1 MASYFIE
8 KQLEAVARERGT
20 TVQSLRSQLREAA
33 SELQMATA
41 CSGTDSPIV
50 VAKHM
55 GLQCSFS
62 CEFDKLKQQ
71 WILENFPD
79 TQRLFADIKT
89 LKHRQVLNVVTG
101 AMESVPSTDIFITGF
116 VCKSVSSEN
125 NERKA
130 FKNCIKE
137 GTGSTG
143 ETFSGMMDYVKK
155 HKPRVVIAE
164 NVKGI
169 TTRNDGQP
177 PVINQVAD
185 AMKKSG
191 YHFDWRLLNLGS
203 C

>member
-1 MASYFIE
+1 
-8 KQLEAVARERGT
+8 
-20 TVQSLRSQLREAA
+20 
-33 SELQMATA
+33 
-41 CSGTDSPIV
+41 
-50 VAKHM
+50 M

-62 CEFDKLKQQ
+62 CEFDKLKRQ

-101 AMESVPSTDIFITGF
+101 AMESVPSTDVFITGF

-130 FKNCIKE
+130 FKNCITE

-155 HKPRVVIAE
+155 HRPRVVIAE

-169 TTRNDGQP
+169 TMRNDGQP

-185 AMKKSG
+185 AMKKAG
-191 YHFDWRLLNLGS
+191 YHFDWRLLNLGFAECEFDVCCRWFALVS
-203 C
+203 